1 MSSPVSTWLE
11 AFRGEGGGVET
22 ALDRQL
28 AALPVFASLKS
39 SSGMVSLA
47 GRVAKT
53 IVTPPFSW
61 VGETVVETSRALR
74 RAFWPVMIASTV
86 YAVGFGSV
94 LFGPIIYA
102 LGAPDRLAP
111 GLHTG
116 IMREV
121 ATWITFM
128 IIAANLGASLAGDL
142 GARKIREELD
152 ALDVLGV
159 DKIRNLIV
167 PRVIAITVAGTIL
180 ALIAVFCIEFF
191 EFLMNTV
198 TVHQTFGAQLSTV
211 QLSFSSYDL
220 FASVGKHLIIGFFI
234 GVVACYKGLNARG
247 GAEGVGRAV
256 NQTVVISFFGLW
268 LIDIIWNTAYLTL
281 FPQILAIRG

>member
-1 MSSPVSTWLE
+1 MGAVSTWVD
-11 AFRGEGGGVET
+11 AFRGGGGAAT
-22 ALDRQL
+22 KLDEQL
-28 AALPVFASLKS
+28 VSLPVQRIFTS
-39 SSGMVSLA
+39 SSGMVGLGA
-47 GRVAKT
+47 RVARVV
-53 IVTPPFSW
+53 VTPPFSW
-61 VGETVVETSRALR
+61 FGEAVAETARALR
-74 RAFWPVMIASTV
+74 TAFWPVMIAGTV
-86 YAVGFGSV
+86 YTVGFGSV

-121 ATWITFM
+121 GTWITFM

-159 DKIRNLIV
+159 DKIRSLIV
-167 PRVIAITVAGTIL
+167 PRVIAITAAGTIL
-180 ALIAVFCIEFF
+180 ALLAVAVIEFF
-191 EFLMNTV
+191 LFLMNTQ

-211 QLSFSSYDL
+211 SLSFNAYDA

-234 GVVACYKGLNARG
+234 GVVACYKGLNAKG

-256 NQTVVISFFGLW
+256 SETVVVSFFGLW
-268 LIDIIWNTAYLTL
+268 LINVIWNTAYLTV
-281 FPQILAIRG
+281 FPDALNLRG

>member
-1 MSSPVSTWLE
+1 MSAWLE
-11 AFRGEGGGVET
+11 AFRGTGGGAET
-22 ALDRQL
+22 ALDREL
-28 AALPVFASLKS
+28 AALPGFHSLKS
-39 SSGMVSLA
+39 ASGMVGLA
-47 GRVAKT
+47 GRVART

-61 VGETVVETSRALR
+61 VGDTVVETSRALR
-74 RAFWPVMIASTV
+74 AAFWPVMIAATV
-86 YAVGFGSV
+86 YTVGFGSV

-121 ATWITFM
+121 GTWITFM
-128 IIAANLGASLAGDL
+128 IVAANLGASLAGDL

-159 DKIRNLIV
+159 DKIRNLVV
-167 PRVIAITVAGTIL
+167 PRVIAITLAGTIL
-180 ALIAVFCIEFF
+180 ALLAVFCIEFF
-191 EFLMNTV
+191 EFLMNTA
-198 TVHQTFGAQLSTV
+198 TVHQTFNAQLSTV
-211 QLSFSSYDL
+211 QLSFSTYDL
-220 FASVGKHLIIGFFI
+220 FASIGKHLIIGFFI

-256 NQTVVISFFGLW
+256 SQTVVISFFGLW
-268 LIDIIWNTAYLTL
+268 LIDIVWNTAYLTL
-281 FPQILAIRG
+281 FPQILDIRG

>member
-1 MSSPVSTWLE
+1 MNGSVGTWLD
-11 AFRGEGGGVET
+11 AFRGNGNGAET

-28 AALPVFASLKS
+28 AALPVFQALKS
-39 SSGMVSLA
+39 SSGMVGLA
-47 GRVAKT
+47 GRVAR
-53 IVTPPFSW
+53 IVVTPPFSW

-74 RAFWPVMIASTV
+74 VAFWPVMIASTV

-102 LGAPDRLAP
+102 LGVPDRLAP

-121 ATWITFM
+121 GTWITFM

-152 ALDVLGV
+152 AMDVLGV

-180 ALIAVFCIEFF
+180 ALIAVYCIEFF

-198 TVHQTFGAQLSTV
+198 TVHQTFDAQLSTV
-211 QLSFSSYDL
+211 GLAFNVYDL
-220 FASVGKHLIIGFFI
+220 VASVGKHLIIGFFI
-234 GVVACYKGLNARG
+234 GIVACYKGLNARG

-256 NQTVVISFFGLW
+256 SQTVVISFFGLW
-268 LIDIIWNTAYLTL
+268 LINIVWNTAYLTL
-281 FPQILAIRG
+281 FPHILDIRG